1 MEDDFKMN
9 VKLEKTENNNEVK
22 LNFTV
27 EANVFEDSMKKIY
40 SKNAKYFTI
49 PGFRKGRAPMNAVER
64 YYGSEIFYEDAF
76 NDVFVDVYAEALK
89 ENNIDAVTRPDVDIT
104 VMEKGKDLEFSV
116 TVGVKPE
123 VKLGKY
129 KGVEIEK
136 KEYKV
141 TAKDVEEELSKM
153 QERNSRLVSVTDR
166 AVKSGDTTV
175 IDFEGFCDGNAFDG
189 GKAEN
194 HELVIGSNTFIPG
207 FEDQVIGMKIDEEK
221 EINVKFPDEYFS
233 KDLAGKDAMFKVKL
247 HEIKVKELPTL
258 DDEFAKD
265 VSEFDTLE
273 ELKADLKA
281 KKEESNASKAKNE
294 MEEEA
299 VKNAVSASEVEISDN
314 MVELELDNMVQD
326 MDRRL
331 SYQGLKFDQYLKM
344 LGKSMADFRTESRET
359 AKDSIKTRLVLEAI
373 AKDIKVEVKDE
384 DVKAKVAEL
393 ANTYGR
399 KEEELMENE
408 ELKEQ
413 VKTSLETEKT
423 IAYLL
428 DNAKAT
434 VKKAEKK
441 EAKADSSEKEDKKET
456 AKKTK

>member
-1 MEDDFKMN
+1 
-9 VKLEKTENNNEVK
+9 
-22 LNFTV
+22 
-27 EANVFEDSMKKIY
+27 
-40 SKNAKYFTI
+40 
-49 PGFRKGRAPMNAVER
+49 
-64 YYGSEIFYEDAF
+64 
-76 NDVFVDVYAEALK
+76 
-89 ENNIDAVTRPDVDIT
+89 
-104 VMEKGKDLEFSV
+104 
-116 TVGVKPE
+116 
-123 VKLGKY
+123 
-129 KGVEIEK
+129 
-136 KEYKV
+136 
-141 TAKDVEEELSKM
+141 
-153 QERNSRLVSVTDR
+153 
-166 AVKSGDTTV
+166 
-175 IDFEGFCDGNAFDG
+175 
-189 GKAEN
+189 
-194 HELVIGSNTFIPG
+194 
-207 FEDQVIGMKIDEEK
+207 
-221 EINVKFPDEYFS
+221 
-233 KDLAGKDAMFKVKL
+233 
-247 HEIKVKELPTL
+247 
-258 DDEFAKD
+258 
-265 VSEFDTLE
+265 
-273 ELKADLKA
+273 
-281 KKEESNASKAKNE
+281 